1 MAQWVKS
8 PAAKSAEP
16 SLILETHRVEKR
28 PDSDPHKLSSDR
40 SPRHTHSHARFV
52 ASTCP
57 HIHRYTH
64 TEMTKLMQKTFKG

>member
-40 SPRHTHSHARFV
+40 SPPQHTL
-52 ASTCP
+52 TCKLCGEYMP
-57 HIHRYTH
+57 THPQIHTYRNDSINV
-64 TEMTKLMQKTFKG
+64 KNI